1 MSVDI
6 LKRVMLFVVL
16 CLAQAVAF
24 NNIHLFHCAT
34 PLVYVYFVLT
44 LQRRTPRWAAL
55 LWGFGM
61 GMVMDMFTDTP
72 GVATA
77 SMTLIGM
84 IQPPLLEMF
93 LPRNADDRI
102 RAAANTLGW
111 GKFMSLAFIIVN
123 IYCVVFFTIETFTF
137 ADFSGWLTAVVCS
150 TLLTLMVIVAFE
162 SVRK

>member
-1 MSVDI
+1 MKKLIALTLV
-6 LKRVMLFVVL
+6 LLL
-16 CLAQAVAF
+16 CLSTAYAAEWREGLGPNKPTTHSREIDF
-24 NNIHLFHCAT
+24 KETLGYFTMWPIPRLPAE
-34 PLVYVYFVLT
+34 VYCDV
-44 LQRRTPRWAAL
+44 
-55 LWGFGM
+55 
-61 GMVMDMFTDTP
+61 
-72 GVATA
+72 
-77 SMTLIGM
+77 
-84 IQPPLLEMF
+84 LEMF